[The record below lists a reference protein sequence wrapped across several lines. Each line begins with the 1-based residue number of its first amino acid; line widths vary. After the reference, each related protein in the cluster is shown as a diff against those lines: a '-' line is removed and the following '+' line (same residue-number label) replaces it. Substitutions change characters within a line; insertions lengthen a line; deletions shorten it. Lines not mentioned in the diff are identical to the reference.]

1 MRDLDRCMGRV
12 SRKIVGIEGE
22 DTSYL
27 MYLHPGDES
36 GVMDLNS

>member
-1 MRDLDRCMGRV
+1 MQDLGLHMGRV

-27 MYLHPGDES
+27 MYLHPGDEA